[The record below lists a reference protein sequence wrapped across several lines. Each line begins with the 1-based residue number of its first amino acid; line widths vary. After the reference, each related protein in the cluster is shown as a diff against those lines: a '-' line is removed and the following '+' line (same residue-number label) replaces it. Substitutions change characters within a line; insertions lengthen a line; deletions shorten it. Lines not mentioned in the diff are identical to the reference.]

1 MSGVLDDY
9 IHDSEL
15 AKQLHVSIRT
25 TARYRH
31 EVGLP
36 YVEVG
41 NRVYVRRADVDA
53 WLAKRVVKRN
63 GKPASAGG
71 AAMTWH
77 DEIRNC
83 DTCTAEFQPKREVHA
98 TARHVAGTT
107 PRRRSI
113 AQEAM
118 TER

>member
-63 GKPASAGG
+63 GKSQTKAPS
-71 AAMTWH
+71 
-77 DEIRNC
+77 
-83 DTCTAEFQPKREVHA
+83 
-98 TARHVAGTT
+98 
-107 PRRRSI
+107 RRRP
-113 AQEAM
+113 AGEV
-118 TER
+118 RR